1 MSTGRGREL
10 LRLIG
15 QYRLMSD
22 TGVTGSASSDAA
34 LIGRSID
41 DPESFSAIVERHATS
56 VFRYLVSRVGRS
68 VAEDLLADVFEAAF
82 GARIRYDARY
92 DNALPWLL
100 GIATNEIRHYRR
112 SEMRHASMLRRITP
126 HSPRSNGILEAM
138 DAVATDAV
146 LHEEMESVRRALAAL
161 DDRHR
166 QVLVFSAGL
175 GLSYEEIAQT
185 LGIRIGT
192 VRSRLSRARQKLRE
206 LLEADGQYKAYDDSA
221 RRDSVAEEYTK

>member
-1 MSTGRGREL
+1 MG
-10 LRLIG
+10 
-15 QYRLMSD
+15 D
-22 TGVTGSASSDAA
+22 TGVTDSASTDAA
-34 LIGRSID
+34 LIRRSID
-41 DPESFSAIVERHATS
+41 DPQSFSTIVERHATS

-68 VAEDLLADVFEAAF
+68 AAEDLLADVFEAAF
-82 GARIRYDARY
+82 GARGRYDARY

-126 HSPRSNGILEAM
+126 HSPRGNRAPEAV
-138 DAVATDAV
+138 DAVATDAERR
-146 LHEEMESVRRALAAL
+146 EEMASVRRALAGL

-166 QVLVFSAGL
+166 QVLVLCAGL

-206 LLEADGQYKAYDDSA
+206 LLEADGQYKTYDESA
-221 RRDSVAEEYTK
+221 RRDSVTEEYTK

>member
-1 MSTGRGREL
+1 
-10 LRLIG
+10 
-15 QYRLMSD
+15 MSD
-22 TGVTGSASSDAA
+22 TGVRGTPSTDAA
-34 LIGRSID
+34 LIRRSVD
-41 DPESFSAIVERHATS
+41 DPQSFSMIVERHATS

-68 VAEDLLADVFEAAF
+68 VAEDLLADVFETSF
-82 GARIRYDARY
+82 GARSRYDSRY

-126 HSPRSNGILEAM
+126 HSSRSNGTIEAI
-138 DAVATDAV
+138 DAVATDAE

-161 DDRHR
+161 NDRSR
-166 QVLVFSAGL
+166 EVLVLCAGL

-206 LLEADGQYKAYDDSA
+206 LLEVDGHYRSYDDSS
-221 RRDSVAEEYTK
+221 RRDTVAEEHTK